1 MSFKNPRL
9 YVIAEEL
16 NLQFE
21 NRNSKMQT
29 ESLQEL
35 KKMFPNVEDEDIQRF
50 FALLEIQHEL
60 HALQNVQMEVVVT
73 APSEILNQRR
83 TIGVL
88 RESIENAKE
97 TILITGYSVSEFANE
112 IIVLLMN
119 KAREGVRIKF
129 FIDKN
134 VNTDIFAKATL
145 NSNFELYK
153 YRNSKI
159 NSSMHAKLIV
169 IDDDNAFI
177 SSSNLSYNGII
188 NNLEMGIFA
197 KGKPLREFKDIFE
210 ELISKEYF
218 VRIK

>member
-35 KKMFPNVEDEDIQRF
+35 KKVFPNVEDEDIERF

-134 VNTDIFAKATL
+134 VNADIFTEATL

-197 KGKPLREFKDIFE
+197 KGKTLREFKDIFE